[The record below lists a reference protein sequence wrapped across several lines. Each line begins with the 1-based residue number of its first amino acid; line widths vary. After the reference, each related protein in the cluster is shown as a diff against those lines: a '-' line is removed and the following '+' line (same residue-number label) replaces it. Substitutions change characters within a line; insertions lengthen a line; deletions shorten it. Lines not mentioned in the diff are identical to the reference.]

1 MIGIYKIT
9 SPSKKIYIGQSRN
22 IEKRFIQYKNNLAKG
37 QKALNSSFLK
47 YGYENH
53 IFEIICLCEKE
64 DLNKKER
71 YYQDF
76 YNAMGKNGLNLC
88 LTETNL
94 KPRVVSNYFREN
106 LSERNKLR
114 VWSEESRTKLASKQ
128 KINMIGNS
136 YKKGFKHSDE
146 FKENRIRIMIGNSN
160 TLGLKQSEESR
171 MKMSKNST
179 VKKVVLDINT
189 GVFYNSLKEISD
201 LYKIKSNTLGMKL
214 SGYKKITLHLFT
226 HKLVYKSF

>member
-9 SPSKKIYIGQSRN
+9 SPSNKVYIGQSRN

-37 QKALNSSFLK
+37 QKALNGSFLK
-47 YGYENH
+47 YGHENH
-53 IFEIICLCEKE
+53 IFEIIEECSIIM
-64 DLNKKER
+64 LNSKER

-114 VWSEESRTKLASKQ
+114 VWTEESKNKLASKQ

-146 FKENRIRIMIGNSN
+146 FKENRRQIMIGNSN

-171 MKMSKNST
+171 IKMSKNST
-179 VKKVVLDINT
+179 VKKVVLDTNT
-189 GVFYNSLKEISD
+189 GVFYNSLIELSN
-201 LYKIKSNTLGMKL
+201 LYGIKPNTLAMKL
-214 SGYKKITLHLFT
+214 SGYKKNNTQFI
-226 HKLVYKSF
+226 YA